1 MLPLT
6 IAGTVLGIALVNTFN
21 TGWLVLTGTWIIMA
35 LAYFLRRI
43 PNSVR
48 AAVGPLH
55 NVRDSHRGSVGEPR
69 RAAARAASSRSCMP
83 LIGPAV
89 AAAAVLMWVTSLSEL
104 SATIVLYYGGMSTM
118 PIEIFQ
124 QVDSGRLA
132 LASAYSVIL
141 MLAIFVPLAIA
152 RWAFRVKVDAV
163 Q

>member
-1 MLPLT
+1 
-6 IAGTVLGIALVNTFN
+6 
-21 TGWLVLTGTWIIMA
+21 MA

-48 AAVGPLH
+48 AAAGPLH
-55 NVRDSHRGSVGEPR
+55 NIRDSIEEASVSLGVPPLASFFKVVLPLVKPAVW
-69 RAAARAASSRSCMP
+69 AAA
-83 LIGPAV
+83 L
-89 AAAAVLMWVTSLSEL
+89 LMWVTSLSEL

-152 RWAFRVKVDAV
+152 RWIFRLRLDALA
-163 Q
+163 